1 MDKNTKILLNKSR
14 SAEAV
19 NVNTTL
25 DFNIKN
31 TNKPLPLNDIDTTLS
46 QYEQF
51 LKERKASTIYR
62 FYGEI
67 NCIVSNP
74 LYNENVKIAID
85 KNNVNNIIA
94 KPIPGY
100 DIFEKDGWV
109 GYINDIPNEEL
120 ELVGDNESSLC
131 EFFPFDPSFDR
142 LNMLDPDGKPNY
154 MLKLTYPNSIDVTLQ
169 LVRGGAPIVFGI
181 PIITQLGVSFNGSNY
196 VAFQTPINHGL
207 QPNDTIKL
215 YNFIDNTG
223 GNLALPTREF
233 SVFKLGDQNGNN
245 TARIFVLNIGAT
257 DINFT
262 LSSTF
267 KRITQGVISQ
277 YYVRNFKALT
287 FAYTD
292 YDIYP
297 AAFGVNYFKD
307 NIAAFNFIK
316 DIDVDGIV
324 DNLGRP
330 LSEIYL
336 TIVKNDND
344 ADLTTKNAQYWLEQ
358 QANLPADIK
367 DRFWTKIKGGFLT
380 EKNTSLNYNIRAIG
394 DPDYSSSIWYENIDE
409 SDNDFVGDIVEYNEA
424 ELLERRLEEVYH
436 RINTIYRE
444 NLETIASSNVINNT
458 ITGTYRGD
466 QGDNILFTAAQ
477 ALSVSDFPQV
487 QSDIHICFTNR
498 LTQQP
503 ACIEVGLTY
512 IDTVNPSVQSI
523 SLFTGNHDLHD
534 VLQDTDEVIV
544 SFDGC
549 PCSVEGETLG
559 NKNEGYIYRPHIKL
573 QIREFSSVINPLL
586 DLQTIFNQYNISDPA
601 AQQEIKDDYEVPSY
615 AQQPSPN
622 VFRWRRLLEIGEIDP
637 LGKGVDYPFES
648 GAHYIHI
655 DERFYWMRQD
665 PPCDFYL
672 TSKTIKIPSEKSI
685 FPKLMK
691 DPTFLDYGPRRT
703 LDLNIIRKV
712 PLENILDYDGLV
724 GLWSTGPLAYGP
736 HVNKIAQCSN
746 TNDPIETPP
755 CFYNKKDAL
764 NHFFPPYAGSW
775 GAGFSQALH
784 EMLLTSTIRHEELEI
799 DMRFIHFYG
808 DYNLG
813 KRDTAGA
820 CVNFNILDRKDITDD
835 C

>member
-1 MDKNTKILLNKSR
+1 MSKNTKILLNKAK

-25 DFNIKN
+25 NFNIKN
-31 TNKPLPLNDIDTTLS
+31 TNKPLPLNDIDTTIS

-62 FYGEI
+62 VYGEI
-67 NCIVSNP
+67 NCVVSNP
-74 LYNENVKIAID
+74 LYNENIKIGVD
-85 KNNVNNIIA
+85 ENNINNIIA

-109 GYINDIPNEEL
+109 GYINDTPNEEL

-131 EFFPFDPSFDR
+131 EFFPFDPGFDR

-154 MLKLTYPNSIDVTLQ
+154 MLKLTYPHSIDPNIK
-169 LVRGGAPIVFGI
+169 LVKGGPALNMGI
-181 PIITQLGVSFNGSNY
+181 PIISQIAVTFNGSNY
-196 VAFQTPINHGL
+196 VAFQTAINHGL
-207 QPNDTIKL
+207 QPNDTVKL

-223 GNLALPTREF
+223 GNLALPVREF
-233 SVFKLGDQNGNN
+233 PVFKLGDQNANN
-245 TARIFVLNIGAT
+245 TERIFILSLSTA

-267 KRITQGVISQ
+267 RRITQGVISQ

-287 FAYTD
+287 FEYTD

-297 AAFGVNYFKD
+297 AAFGVNYFND

-358 QANLPADIK
+358 QANLPAAIK

-409 SDNDFVGDIVEYNEA
+409 SDNNFVGDIVEYNSA

-444 NLETIASSNVINNT
+444 NLETITSSNSSNNT
-458 ITGTYRGD
+458 IAGTYRGG
-466 QGDNILFTAAQ
+466 QGTDIEFTSAQ
-477 ALSVSDFPQV
+477 NLSVSDFPAIGTLI
-487 QSDIHICFTNR
+487 SICFTNR
-498 LTQQP
+498 LTQQSV
-503 ACIEVGLTY
+503 CIEVTLNY
-512 IDTVNPSVQSI
+512 VDTVNPTVRYI
-523 SLFTGNHDLHD
+523 AIFAGNHNLND
-534 VLQDTDEVIV
+534 VLQNFDPVVI

-549 PCSVEGETLG
+549 PCSLSEETLG

-586 DLQTIFNQYNISDPA
+586 DLQTVFNQYNIFNVA
-601 AQQEIKDDYEVPSY
+601 EQQEIKDDYEVPSY
-615 AQQPSPN
+615 AQQVSPN

-648 GAHYIHI
+648 GAHYVHI
-655 DERFYWMRQD
+655 NERFYWHRQD
-665 PPCDFYL
+665 PPCEFYL
-672 TSKTIKIPSEKSI
+672 TSKTVKIPDEKPT
-685 FPKLMK
+685 FKKLIK

-703 LDLNIIRKV
+703 VDLNIIRKV
-712 PLENILDYDGLV
+712 PLENILDYNGQV
-724 GLWSTGPLAYGP
+724 GLWSTGPLDS
-736 HVNKIAQCSN
+736 NKISACI
-746 TNDPIETPP
+746 NDPIETPP
-755 CFYNKKDAL
+755 CFYSKIDAL
-764 NHFFPPYAGSW
+764 NHFFPPYPGGPII
-775 GAGFSQALH
+775 GAPFNQNTINQLKI
-784 EMLLTSTIRHEELEI
+784 TSYMRQEQLQI

>member
-74 LYNENVKIAID
+74 LYNENIKIGVEQPYESFDPELDIAPI
-85 KNNVNNIIA
+85 NPILTA

-109 GYINDIPNEEL
+109 GYINDTPNEEL

-131 EFFPFDPSFDR
+131 EFFPFDPGFDR

-154 MLKLTYPNSIDVTLQ
+154 MLKLTYPHSIDPNIK
-169 LVRGGAPIVFGI
+169 LVQGGAALNMGI
-181 PIITQLGVSFNGSNY
+181 PIITQLSLMFNGSNY

-233 SVFKLGDQNGNN
+233 PVFKLGDQNGNN
-245 TARIFVLNIGAT
+245 TERIFILTIDPL

-297 AAFGVNYFKD
+297 AAFGVNYFND
-307 NIAAFNFIK
+307 NLAAFNFIQ
-316 DIDVDGIV
+316 DIDVDGVV

-344 ADLTTKNAQYWLEQ
+344 ADITTKNAQYWLEQ

-444 NLETIASSNVINNT
+444 NLETIASS
-458 ITGTYRGD
+458 
-466 QGDNILFTAAQ
+466 A
-477 ALSVSDFPQV
+477 
-487 QSDIHICFTNR
+487 
-498 LTQQP
+498 
-503 ACIEVGLTY
+503 
-512 IDTVNPSVQSI
+512 
-523 SLFTGNHDLHD
+523 
-534 VLQDTDEVIV
+534 
-544 SFDGC
+544 
-549 PCSVEGETLG
+549 GETLG

-586 DLQTIFNQYNISDPA
+586 DLQTIFNQYTISDPA

-672 TSKTIKIPSEKSI
+672 TSKTIKIPSEKST
-685 FPKLMK
+685 FQTLMK

-712 PLENILDYDGLV
+712 PLVNILDYDGLV
-724 GLWSTGPLAYGP
+724 GLWSTNVNAPQP
-736 HVNKIAQCSN
+736 NNNKIAQCAN
-746 TNDPIETPP
+746 MNDPIETPP
-755 CFYNKKDAL
+755 CFYSQKDAL
-764 NHFFPPYAGSW
+764 NHFYPPYDGAW
-775 GAGFSQALH
+775 GQGFNQ
-784 EMLLTSTIRHEELEI
+784 LLKHAFITSTIRHEELQI

>member
-1 MDKNTKILLNKSR
+1 MSKNTKILLNKAR

-74 LYNENVKIAID
+74 LYNENIKIAID
-85 KNNVNNIIA
+85 ENSVNNIIA
-94 KPIPGY
+94 KPIAGY

-109 GYINDIPNEEL
+109 GYINDTPNEEL

-131 EFFPFDPSFDR
+131 EFFSFDPGFDR

-154 MLKLTYPNSIDVTLQ
+154 MLKLTYPHSIDPNIK
-169 LVRGGAPIVFGI
+169 LVQGGLPLYMGI
-181 PIITQLGVSFNGSNY
+181 PVITQLAVTFNGSNY
-196 VAFQTPINHGL
+196 VAFQTVINHGL

-223 GNLALPTREF
+223 GSLALPTREF

-245 TARIFVLNIGAT
+245 TERIFVLNI
-257 DINFT
+257 DSVYINFT
-262 LSSTF
+262 LASTF
-267 KRITQGVISQ
+267 RRITQGVISQ
-277 YYVRNFKALT
+277 YYVRNFEALT
-287 FAYTD
+287 FEYTD

-297 AAFGVNYFKD
+297 AAFGANYYND
-307 NIAAFNFIK
+307 NLAAFNFIK

-344 ADLTTKNAQYWLEQ
+344 ADITTKNAQYWLEQ
-358 QANLPADIK
+358 QSTLPAAIK
-367 DRFWTKIKGGFLT
+367 NRFWTKIKGGFLT
-380 EKNTSLNYNIRAIG
+380 EKNTSVNYNIRAIG
-394 DPDYSSSIWYENIDE
+394 DPNYASSTWFENIDE
-409 SDNDFVGDIVEYNEA
+409 SDNNFVGDIVEYNSA

-436 RINTIYRE
+436 RMNTIYRE
-444 NLETIASSNVINNT
+444 NLSAITLANLAATTVSATFKFGPGVNNT
-458 ITGTYRGD
+458 LSFTIGQGLAPADFPTVGTKIHLCYSNEIAAESGCVETTIKKIKTLFGTNIVKKIEIHD
-466 QGDNILFTAAQ
+466 GNDWANEIAQGDNIT
-477 ALSVSDFPQV
+477 
-487 QSDIHICFTNR
+487 
-498 LTQQP
+498 
-503 ACIEVGLTY
+503 
-512 IDTVNPSVQSI
+512 I
-523 SLFTGNHDLHD
+523 SFN
-534 VLQDTDEVIV
+534 
-544 SFDGC
+544 GC
-549 PCSVEGETLG
+549 PCSAPEIDTG

-573 QIREFSSVINPLL
+573 QIREFSSIINPLL
-586 DLQTIFNQYNISDPA
+586 DLQTVFNQYNITDA
-601 AQQEIKDDYEVPSY
+601 AQQQQIKDAYEVPSY
-615 AQQPSPN
+615 AQQVSPN

-637 LGKGVDYPFES
+637 LGSGVDYPFES
-648 GAHYIHI
+648 GAHYVHI
-655 DERFYWMRQD
+655 NERFYWQRQD

-672 TSKTIKIPSEKSI
+672 TSKTIKIPSEKSM
-685 FPKLMK
+685 FKKLIK

-703 LDLNIIRKV
+703 VDLNIMKSV
-712 PLENILDYDGLV
+712 PLSNILDYAGAV
-724 GLWSTGPLAYGP
+724 GLWSSTSLINNCVSA
-736 HVNKIAQCSN
+736 
-746 TNDPIETPP
+746 PIDTPP
-755 CFYNKKDAL
+755 CFYSKIDAL
-764 NHFFPPYAGSW
+764 NHYFPPYAGLLW
-775 GAGFSQALH
+775 GPGFNQIN
-784 EMLLTSTIRHEELEI
+784 ELLNITSYMRQEQLQI

-820 CVNFNILDRKDITDD
+820 CLNFNILDKKDITDD